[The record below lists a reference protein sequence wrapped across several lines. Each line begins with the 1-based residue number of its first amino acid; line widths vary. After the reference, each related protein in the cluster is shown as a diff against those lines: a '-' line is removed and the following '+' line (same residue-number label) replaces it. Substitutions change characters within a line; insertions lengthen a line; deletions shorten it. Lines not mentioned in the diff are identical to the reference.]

1 MPRMDKITQKLSYLL
16 GSRKRIIYLVAED
29 RTFLKELF
37 CSQAEVLKALG
48 GPAFEDR
55 QELLPEHMYRTCVRA
70 GLLHDLR
77 RGLDLGKRLFSFDA
91 METSDPTG
99 RIKPPFYFLPNFHE
113 LEEDTQCRVIWQ
125 FLDHAEEREEQGQP
139 AYLFLL
145 SPILKLPM
153 GYRFDIQVIDV
164 PELDREDVEELLLT
178 TAGSWRDTP
187 LSPAEEDLIRKAAG
201 DFKGV
206 ARSQILEILSITR
219 GLHGCFYG
227 QEDTPTGTMERRAKI
242 AACRSELV
250 NQCKKEDA
258 RQDSTVTLLK
268 PSPSI
273 SGMQRYLSWLDRVG
287 KYFRDPETAA
297 RKGIKVPKGVLLTGV
312 PGSGKTQAAKY
323 TAWALGND
331 VALIPFRKENIL
343 GGYVGDSE
351 ANFKRL
357 RKRAEAL
364 APAVVLFD
372 EIEKTFGSG
381 NQDSSSVQNNLLAA
395 LLDWLQENDQQIFFF
410 ATCNSVTELRP
421 ELLRDGRF
429 NKRFC
434 AFMPTHDELVKI
446 MAFQFDYVNQMSGCR
461 LFSAFG
467 GAFGEL
473 PNADETRRREL
484 KSQTDPVLE
493 ALAGEFLDKIAE
505 SARTGGQDLFY
516 TGANTENLIDMV
528 NQTLCEQSPDAS
540 PHRDPYL
547 DTLLEVALQEE
558 SQPYGVTNMHD
569 IVDFWLKARLNKYI
583 STGDFTPLPFSAFR
597 DGRFKTLPA
606 CTHPY
611 DKLLQERL
619 KNYIETAA
627 RRN

>member
-16 GSRKRIIYLVAED
+16 GSRKRIVYLVTED

-37 CSQAEVLKALG
+37 CAQSEVLKALG
-48 GPAFEDR
+48 GTAFADR
-55 QELLPEHMYRTCVRA
+55 QELLPENMYRTCIRA
-70 GLLHDLR
+70 GLLQDLR
-77 RGLDLGKRLFSFDA
+77 RGLKLNERLYNFDA
-91 METSDPTG
+91 METSDPMG

-113 LEEDTQCRVIWQ
+113 LDESTQCSVIWQ
-125 FLDHAEEREEQGQP
+125 FLDYAEEREEQGAP
-139 AYLFLL
+139 AFLFLL
-145 SPILKLPM
+145 SPVLKLPM

-164 PELDREDVEELLLT
+164 PELDREDVEELLLQ
-178 TAGSWRDTP
+178 TAQSWRKTP
-187 LSPAEEDLIRKAAG
+187 LRRTEEELIRKAAA

-206 ARSQILEILSITR
+206 ARSQILEILSTTR
-219 GLHGCFYG
+219 GLYGCFYG

-287 KYFRDPETAA
+287 KYFRDPQSAA
-297 RKGIKVPKGVLLTGV
+297 EKGIQVPKGVLLTGV

-331 VALIPFRKENIL
+331 VALIPVRKENIL

-434 AFMPTHDELVKI
+434 AFMPTHDELKKI
-446 MAFQFDYVNQMSGCR
+446 IAFQLDYVNQISGFR
-461 LFSAFG
+461 LLSGFG

-473 PNADETRRREL
+473 PGADETRRRAL
-484 KSQTDPVLE
+484 KTQTDPILE
-493 ALAGEFLDKIAE
+493 ALAEEFLDKIAA
-505 SARTGGQDLFY
+505 SAKATGQDLFY

-528 NQTLCEQSPDAS
+528 NQALSERYPDTSPD
-540 PHRDPYL
+540 RDTYL
-547 DTLLEVALQEE
+547 TVLLEVALQEE

-583 STGDFTPLPFSAFR
+583 STGNFTPLPFGAFR
-597 DGRFKTLPA
+597 DGKFRNLPA
-606 CTHPY
+606 CAHPY
-611 DKLLQERL
+611 DQLLQERL

>member
-1 MPRMDKITQKLSYLL
+1 MWKNCCCKTP
-16 GSRKRIIYLVAED
+16 
-29 RTFLKELF
+29 
-37 CSQAEVLKALG
+37 
-48 GPAFEDR
+48 
-55 QELLPEHMYRTCVRA
+55 
-70 GLLHDLR
+70 LR
-77 RGLDLGKRLFSFDA
+77 R
-91 METSDPTG
+91 T
-99 RIKPPFYFLPNFHE
+99 
-113 LEEDTQCRVIWQ
+113 EE
-125 FLDHAEEREEQGQP
+125 E
-139 AYLFLL
+139 
-145 SPILKLPM
+145 
-153 GYRFDIQVIDV
+153 
-164 PELDREDVEELLLT
+164 
-178 TAGSWRDTP
+178 
-187 LSPAEEDLIRKAAG
+187 LIRKAAA

-206 ARSQILEILSITR
+206 ARSQILEILSTTR
-219 GLHGCFYG
+219 GLYGCFYG

-242 AACRSELV
+242 AACRAELV

-287 KYFRDPETAA
+287 KYFRDPQSAA
-297 RKGIKVPKGVLLTGV
+297 EKGIQVPKGVLLTGV

-331 VALIPFRKENIL
+331 VALIPVRKENIL

-429 NKRFC
+429 SKRFC
-434 AFMPTHDELVKI
+434 AFMPTHDELKKI
-446 MAFQFDYVNQMSGCR
+446 IAFQLDYVNQISGFR
-461 LFSAFG
+461 LLAGFGDAFSQ
-467 GAFGEL
+467 L
-473 PNADETRRREL
+473 PAADDTRRRAL
-484 KSQTDPVLE
+484 KTQTDPILE
-493 ALAGEFLDKIAE
+493 ALAEEFLDKIAA
-505 SARTGGQDLFY
+505 SAKTTGQDLFY

-528 NQTLCEQSPDAS
+528 NQALSERYPDTSPD
-540 PHRDPYL
+540 RDTYL
-547 DTLLEVALQEE
+547 TVLLEVALQEE

-583 STGDFTPLPFSAFR
+583 STGNFTPLPFGAFR
-597 DGRFKTLPA
+597 DGKFRNLPA
-606 CTHPY
+606 CAHPY
-611 DKLLQERL
+611 DQLLQERL
-619 KNYIETAA
+619 KNCIETAA